1 MFCIVAFIWL
11 VTINAGFYPQTPKL
25 ELLFKAQQLNIT
37 GEYCSM
43 VWAVELRDFIHRL
56 KKIEWF
62 WTAWQ
67 IAPRRNIAQ

>member
-56 KKIEWF
+56 K
-62 WTAWQ
+62 
-67 IAPRRNIAQ
+67 R